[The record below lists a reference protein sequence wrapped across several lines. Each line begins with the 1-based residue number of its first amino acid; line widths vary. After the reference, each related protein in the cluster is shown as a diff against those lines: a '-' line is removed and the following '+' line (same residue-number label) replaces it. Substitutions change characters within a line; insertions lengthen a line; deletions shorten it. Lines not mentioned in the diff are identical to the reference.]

1 MTGRI
6 CPAFGK
12 FFPQLIDLFLSLTV
26 HKKGDRFRELELRTG
41 IQAHE
46 FLTFQ
51 FESHGHHFSVRSTDA
66 QDLSILEN
74 RDVEVHRLFSLT
86 IKPQE
91 RSNCWHVLFLLTSGS
106 AASGVTS
113 RSEEHTSELQSPC

>member
-1 MTGRI
+1 MTGHIYPSASRTF
-6 CPAFGK
+6 PSLRLREL
-12 FFPQLIDLFLSLTV
+12 FPQFIDFFLSLTV
-26 HKKGDRFRELELRTG
+26 HKKRDGFRELELRTE
-41 IQAHE
+41 AHE

-66 QDLSILEN
+66 QDLSILET

-91 RSNCWHVLFLLTSGS
+91 RSNC
-106 AASGVTS
+106 
-113 RSEEHTSELQSPC
+113 